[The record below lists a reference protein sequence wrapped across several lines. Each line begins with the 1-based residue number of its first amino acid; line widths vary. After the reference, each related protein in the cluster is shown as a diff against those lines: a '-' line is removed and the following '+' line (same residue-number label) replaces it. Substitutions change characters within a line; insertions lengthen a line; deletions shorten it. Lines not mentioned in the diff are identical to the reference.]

1 MSSVFRKHERWSS
14 LVLVMKL
21 HILAALESIL
31 LLCMVPI
38 FTFHN
43 LRYLQNQA
51 VSLMHTQLEIKLFF
65 WNTFQTGLHI
75 CMRLNITATAVWLKP
90 NVKSYLRR
98 TTQNHTT
105 RQRTQPAA
113 SPCTHLISLSV
124 LSRRLQ
130 FPKGSC
136 NPACNLLICLLMN
149 RSHSLP
155 SQQSEVT
162 ICISHSDQT
171 TPFTNLIQSSFIF
184 HKLLCCKIQINSS
197 YNYSE
202 ASPWHF
208 YLSKRFFF
216 YLAHTVE
223 TRQFRTMG
231 RRKKFD
237 DDKELRWWSLFHAH
251 WIHRFLCRRKFT

>member
-1 MSSVFRKHERWSS
+1 MFLPLHVLQPKFTFFFFFPVEMSSVFHKHERCSS

-21 HILAALESIL
+21 QILAALESIL
-31 LLCMVPI
+31 LLCVVPI

-51 VSLMHTQLEIKLFF
+51 VSLIHTQLEIKLFF
-65 WNTFQTGLHI
+65 WDTFQTGLHI

-98 TTQNHTT
+98 TTQKHTT

-162 ICISHSDQT
+162 ICISHSDRT

-223 TRQFRTMG
+223 TRQFCTMG
-231 RRKKFD
+231 WRKKV
-237 DDKELRWWSLFHAH
+237 WW
-251 WIHRFLCRRKFT
+251 W